1 MSRSLIAALTA
12 LTALTAF
19 TGCSDKGAID
29 TADTEETADTD
40 TADTEETAAPA
51 MINLTVELDDIVG
64 GADLSAATASLQGEA
79 LTRNADGTFSGTAP
93 QSTLLTARASAPGY
107 MEGVMQGF
115 SEDVDMYLFPPMLDL
130 NTRDGIS
137 AALGLPYDETKAM
150 LMIRA
155 YLRDQSGAATA
166 LGGVTIDIDA
176 PYDVALTSDQRTPGG
191 LVPSNTTVSDAQS
204 RAQIT
209 FINVVAGE
217 IGVTVTA
224 PEGVEY
230 CTWYRDETRMDEWR
244 PTIEAGVLNSLYV
257 ICY

>member
-1 MSRSLIAALTA
+1 MSRSLIAALG
-12 LTALTAF
+12 ALTAF
-19 TGCSDKGAID
+19 TACSDKGSADSSTDSADSADSVD
-29 TADTEETADTD
+29 TG
-40 TADTEETAAPA
+40 ETAAPA
-51 MINLTVELDDIVG
+51 MINITVDLDDIVG
-64 GADLSAATASLQGEA
+64 GADLSGATASLQGEA

-93 QSTLLTARASAPGY
+93 ERTLLTARASAPGF

-130 NTRDGIS
+130 TTRDAIS
-137 AALGLPYDETKAM
+137 AAVGVPYDETKAM

-155 YLRDQSGAATA
+155 YARDESGQASA
-166 LGGVTIDIDA
+166 LGGMTIELDA
-176 PYDVALTSDQRTPGG
+176 AYDLALTSDQRAPGG

-209 FINVVAGE
+209 FINVAAGE

-224 PEGVEY
+224 PESVEY
-230 CTWYRDETRMDEWR
+230 CTWYRDETRVDAWR

>member
-1 MSRSLIAALTA
+1 MSRSLIAALS
-12 LTALTAF
+12 ALTAF
-19 TGCSDKGAID
+19 TACSDKGAVD
-29 TADTEETADTD
+29 TADTG
-40 TADTEETAAPA
+40 ETAAPA

-64 GADLSAATASLQGEA
+64 GADLSGATASLQGES

-93 QSTLLTARASAPGY
+93 QSALLTARASAPGF

-130 NTRDGIS
+130 TTRDAIS
-137 AALGLPYDETKAM
+137 AALGVPYDETKAM

-176 PYDVALTSDQRTPGG
+176 SYDVALTSDQRAPGG

-230 CTWYRDETRMDEWR
+230 CTWYRDETRVDAWR
-244 PTIEAGVLNSLYV
+244 PTIEADVLNSLYV

>member
-12 LTALTAF
+12 LTAFTA
-19 TGCSDKGAID
+19 CADKGAV
-29 TADTEETADTD
+29 D

-64 GADLSAATASLQGEA
+64 GADLSAATATIDGET
-79 LTRNADGTFSGTAP
+79 LTKNADGTFSGTAP
-93 QSTLLTARASAPGY
+93 QNTLLTARASAPGY

-130 NTRDGIS
+130 TTRDAIS
-137 AALGLPYDETKAM
+137 AAVGVPYDETKAM

-155 YLRDQSGAATA
+155 YLRDASGQATA

-176 PYDVALTSDQRTPGG
+176 PYDLALSSDQRSAGG

-204 RAQIT
+204 RAQIS

-230 CTWYRDETRMDEWR
+230 CTWYRDETRVDSFR

>member
-1 MSRSLIAALTA
+1 MSRSLIAA

-19 TGCSDKGAID
+19 TGCSDKGAI
-29 TADTEETADTD
+29 D

-64 GADLSAATASLQGEA
+64 GADLSAATATIDGET
-79 LTRNADGTFSGTAP
+79 LTKNADGTFSGTAP
-93 QSTLLTARASAPGY
+93 QNTLLTARASAPGY

-115 SEDVDMYLFPPMLDL
+115 LQEVDMYLFPPMLDL

-176 PYDVALTSDQRTPGG
+176 PYDVALTSDQRTAGG

-224 PEGVEY
+224 PEDVEY
-230 CTWYRDETRMDEWR
+230 CTWYRAETRVDEWR

>member
-1 MSRSLIAALTA
+1 MRFITDHQEECLMSRSMIAALTTF
-12 LTALTAF
+12 TACA
-19 TGCSDKGAID
+19 DKGAI
-29 TADTEETADTD
+29 D

-64 GADLSAATASLQGEA
+64 GADLSGATASLQGGT
-79 LTRNADGTFSGTAP
+79 LTRNADGTFGGTAP
-93 QSTLLTARASAPGY
+93 QSTLLSARASAPGF
-107 MEGVMQGF
+107 MDGVMQGF
-115 SEDVDMYLFPPMLDL
+115 SEDVDMVLFPPMLDL

-155 YLRDQSGAATA
+155 YQRDESGQATA
-166 LGGVTIDIDA
+166 LGGVKIEIDA
-176 PYDVALTSDQRTPGG
+176 PHDIALTSDLRAPGG
-191 LVPSNTTVSDAQS
+191 LVPSNTTVSEAQS

-230 CTWYRDETRMDEWR
+230 CTWYRDETRVDSFR
-244 PTIEAGVLNSLYV
+244 PTIEADALNSLYV

>member
-1 MSRSLIAALTA
+1 MSRSLIAA

-93 QSTLLTARASAPGY
+93 QSTLLTARASAPGF

-155 YLRDQSGAATA
+155 YLRDESGQASA
-166 LGGVTIDIDA
+166 LGGLTIDIDA
-176 PYDVALTSDQRTPGG
+176 PYDIALTSDQRTPGG

-224 PEGVEY
+224 PEDVDY
-230 CTWYRDETRMDEWR
+230 CTWYRAETRVDEWR

>member
-12 LTALTAF
+12 FTACA
-19 TGCSDKGAID
+19 DKGAVD
-29 TADTEETADTD
+29 TADTEETAT
-40 TADTEETAAPA
+40 PA

-64 GADLSAATASLQGEA
+64 GADLSAATATIDGET
-79 LTRNADGTFSGTAP
+79 LTKNADGTFSGTAP
-93 QSTLLTARASAPGY
+93 QHTLLSARASAPGF

-115 SEDVDMYLFPPMLDL
+115 SEDVDMVLFPPMLDL
-130 NTRDGIS
+130 NTRDAIS
-137 AALGLPYDETKAM
+137 AAVGVPYDETEAM

-166 LGGVTIDIDA
+166 LGGVTIQLDA
-176 PYDVALTSDQRTPGG
+176 PYDLALTSDQRTPGG
-191 LVPSNTTVSDAQS
+191 LVPSNTTVSDSQS

-209 FINVVAGE
+209 FINVDAGE

-230 CTWYRDETRMDEWR
+230 CTWYRDETRVDEWR